1 MKKYALFTLI
11 ELLVVIAIIAILAA
25 MLLPALAKAREKA
38 RNISCVSNL
47 KQLYTGAY
55 MYIDNYDD
63 TLPQVKKTYN
73 TKYENL
79 STTGDSWFGLINF
92 YVTNTKT
99 FECPAD
105 TAKTGASNA
114 ISKQDATKFAL
125 SYGMNG
131 VSNATA
137 ATDYGACADVAP
149 NLTVENPSITL
160 MMGDVGVS
168 CVALYPY
175 VGSSIEADSY
185 LAYRHGDRFNANFF
199 DGHAESI
206 TNKINSTTYLNK
218 IKLGL
223 TSTAY

>member
-1 MKKYALFTLI
+1 M
-11 ELLVVIAIIAILAA
+11 VIAIIAILAA

-47 KQLYTGAY
+47 KQLLLGATMYAEANEDNLPPVQNTGY
-55 MYIDNYDD
+55 SEYVD
-63 TLPQVKKTYN
+63 
-73 TKYENL
+73 L
-79 STTGDSWFGLINF
+79 STTGDSWYGLINF

-105 TAKTGASNA
+105 TAKSG
-114 ISKQDATKFAL
+114 ATKGSGNATTEFGL

-137 ATDYGACADVAP
+137 AANYGTCAKVAP

-160 MMGDVGVS
+160 MMGDAGVG

-175 VGSSIEADSY
+175 VGTAIEAENF

-199 DGHAESI
+199 DGHAESF
-206 TNKINSTTYLNK
+206 TNKINADAYSGK

-223 TSTAY
+223 TSTVF